1 MWGAIAKRMRRIFV
15 VVLACA
21 LATAGPVA
29 GAAGDASVRLT
40 AADSTVAVGDETTVT
55 VVADGLSDGVG
66 SIELGVDV
74 RDPNVV
80 EATTVT
86 VLGSP
91 DIEEVDKSDG
101 RVTVD
106 AIGLNR
112 SGPEAVLVRIR
123 AVGRDPGR
131 TNLSLTIDALGNRS
145 GSAYDVTLVEATAAV
160 TVEDTAPGGG
170 ASGRGGGG
178 DQGDGDASDSNT
190 DGVDTPDSNTDG
202 VDTPDSDTD
211 GSDSAGVGTTGVP
224 SPTATDPATPAAGT
238 ATPASATGTEPGTPA
253 EVEEVGGFA
262 VPDPAWIGGVAVAGV
277 VGLYLLR
284 RRGLV

>member
-1 MWGAIAKRMRRIFV
+1 MVV
-15 VVLACA
+15 VVLACV
-21 LATAGPVA
+21 LAAAGPVA
-29 GAAGDASVRLT
+29 GTAGDASVRLT
-40 AADSTVAVGDETTVT
+40 AADATVAVGDETAVT
-55 VVADGLSDGVG
+55 VVADGLSGGVG
-66 SIELGVDV
+66 SVELGVDV
-74 RDPNVV
+74 GDPGVV
-80 EATTVT
+80 EVANVT
-86 VLGSP
+86 VRGSP
-91 DIEEVDKSDG
+91 DIEEVDNSDG

-123 AVGRDPGR
+123 AVGREPGR
-131 TNLSLTIDALGNRS
+131 TNLSLTVDALGNRS

-170 ASGRGGGG
+170 ASGGGGGG

-190 DGVDTPDSNTDG
+190 DGGDAS
-202 VDTPDSDTD
+202 DSDTD
-211 GSDSAGVGTTGVP
+211 GSDSASVGTTGVP